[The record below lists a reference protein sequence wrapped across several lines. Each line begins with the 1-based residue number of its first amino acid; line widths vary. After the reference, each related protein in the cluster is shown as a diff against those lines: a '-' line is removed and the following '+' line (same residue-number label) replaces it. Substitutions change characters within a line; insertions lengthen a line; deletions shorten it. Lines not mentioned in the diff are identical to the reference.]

1 MAFDAPRK
9 TLDDIRRELDADYSS
24 CVASAAITGDVTVSP
39 PCDLVDDMPSDRRG
53 ETVAGR
59 ARRSGYVV
67 AALIGC
73 LVGQLAFFAFFVI
86 VRPTVGVDAAGISTM
101 AVSMPMPDVEAAD
114 VTAARPPVP
123 SFVPPVAV
131 AVPARVGTHRPVAR
145 QLGRRPAA
153 VLPVKPPEVERA
165 ADAHVGVTE
174 SEDEVR
180 AALGQWLAT
189 SHVGDRTLVP
199 GTAVF
204 LRADGASA
212 RTYIPTKSGEDVVVR
227 EQHWRRGP
235 DGWSIVEDREAWR
248 SR

>member
-1 MAFDAPRK
+1 MPFDAPRK

-24 CVASAAITGDVTVSP
+24 CVVSAATTGDVTVSP
-39 PCDLVDDMPSDRRG
+39 TRDLVDGTPSDRRG
-53 ETVAGR
+53 ETVAGL
-59 ARRSGYVV
+59 ARRSGYVL

-73 LVGQLAFFAFFVI
+73 LVGQLGLFGFFVI
-86 VRPTVGVDAAGISTM
+86 ARPTVGVDAPGISTV
-101 AVSMPMPDVEAAD
+101 AVSNPTSDAQAALD
-114 VTAARPPVP
+114 VTAASPPVP
-123 SFVPPVAV
+123 SFVPPVAI
-131 AVPARVGTHRPVAR
+131 PPRVGARRPVAR
-145 QLGRRPAA
+145 QPGSRPAA
-153 VLPVKPPEVERA
+153 VLPVKPSEVERA
-165 ADAHVGVTE
+165 ADAHAGVTE

-189 SHVGDRTLVP
+189 SNVGDRTLVP

-235 DGWSIVEDREAWR
+235 DGWNIVEDREAWR